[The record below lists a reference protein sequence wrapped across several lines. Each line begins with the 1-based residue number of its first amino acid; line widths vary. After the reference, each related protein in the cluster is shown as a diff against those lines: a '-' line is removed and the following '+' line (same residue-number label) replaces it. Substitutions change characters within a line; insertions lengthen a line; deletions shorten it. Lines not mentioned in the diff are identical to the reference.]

1 MHTRPHA
8 CTALIQPHK
17 HSAPITVV
25 GHHLRKLGLT
35 EEAEMAYPDLAEK
48 IHAVREE
55 AVKTA
60 LAWWVELEQG
70 VG

>member
-1 MHTRPHA
+1 
-8 CTALIQPHK
+8 
-17 HSAPITVV
+17 
-25 GHHLRKLGLT
+25 
-35 EEAEMAYPDLAEK
+35 MAYPDLAEK